1 MNAPSQAIGAPRDE
15 TDEEEIAARALLATL
30 KPVAAIPE
38 QPFAFLRFLVLS
50 HAKGLA
56 LGLIACA
63 LCAGLLDAAVPALF
77 GYVVTLAGAAAA
89 AKDAALVLPG
99 FALLVATWLGSVLVL
114 RLYELIDSIM
124 SPRLRALAQSYL
136 FGYLLGHSP
145 RYFQD
150 NFAGKLGQ
158 KIKQAGVACLPLTN
172 IVFLE
177 GGYLVALLSV
187 GGILLFRLNPAYA
200 GFFVAWAVLHLSVSA
215 LLSRRCLGLSLALSE
230 EITSSTGRFI
240 DIIANADIVR
250 AFATAFAERRRMSVF
265 LAREQKAST
274 QLRRFLMLMR
284 GVQALGGILFV
295 GVMAGLAL
303 SDTVNGTLSVGGFT
317 MVFVLCNTI
326 AAHVRNLS
334 NRMLEFFEQLGIL
347 KEALQLVGER
357 HDIVDAADAQPLRVT
372 AGAVRFDAV
381 SFAFADG
388 MRVFDGL
395 SIAIAAGEKVAL
407 VGPSGAG
414 KSTLVRLLRRQYEPQ
429 AGRILIDG
437 QDIAHVTWDSLNEA
451 VAEVPQAPGIFHRP
465 VRDNI
470 RYARPMA
477 PEAEVIQAAKKAH
490 AHEFIA
496 RRARGYDTIV
506 GEQGIKLSG
515 GERQRVAIARALVK
529 EARILVLD
537 EATSSL
543 DSESEHLIQDALL
556 AVMAGRTVIAIAHR
570 LSTIAGMDRIIYLQR
585 GRILEE
591 GSHKALLA
599 KGGAYA
605 RLWARQAGGFLTD

>member
-1 MNAPSQAIGAPRDE
+1 
-15 TDEEEIAARALLATL
+15 
-30 KPVAAIPE
+30 
-38 QPFAFLRFLVLS
+38 
-50 HAKGLA
+50 
-56 LGLIACA
+56 
-63 LCAGLLDAAVPALF
+63 
-77 GYVVTLAGAAAA
+77 
-89 AKDAALVLPG
+89 
-99 FALLVATWLGSVLVL
+99 
-114 RLYELIDSIM
+114 
-124 SPRLRALAQSYL
+124 
-136 FGYLLGHSP
+136 
-145 RYFQD
+145 
-150 NFAGKLGQ
+150 
-158 KIKQAGVACLPLTN
+158 
-172 IVFLE
+172 
-177 GGYLVALLSV
+177 
-187 GGILLFRLNPAYA
+187 
-200 GFFVAWAVLHLSVSA
+200 
-215 LLSRRCLGLSLALSE
+215 
-230 EITSSTGRFI
+230 
-240 DIIANADIVR
+240 
-250 AFATAFAERRRMSVF
+250 
-265 LAREQKAST
+265 
-274 QLRRFLMLMR
+274 MLMR